1 MNTAA
6 QLLVGHYDF
15 RNLSTAQLER
25 QDTKRECYS
34 ATVEPINEHLGKT
47 LNLSFYVLLNWSVCR
62 FSQILAIF
70 FLSK

>member
-1 MNTAA
+1 MFESAGLDLTRMNAAA

-34 ATVEPINEHLGKT
+34 ATVEAINEHLGSV
-47 LNLSFYVLLNWSVCR
+47 LNLCIRHEKN
-62 FSQILAIF
+62 
-70 FLSK
+70 

>member
-1 MNTAA
+1 MFESAGLDLARMNAAA

-34 ATVEPINEHLGKT
+34 ATVEPINEDLGKI
-47 LNLSFYVLLNWSVCR
+47 LELSFFVQS
-62 FSQILAIF
+62 
-70 FLSK
+70 